1 MSSTALDSGRFDEVM
16 VSTDSEKYAEIARI
30 CGAKVPFLRSKHNS
44 LDSSG
49 TWDAV
54 REILIAYQGIG
65 RRFDYVMLLQPTSPL
80 RSSYDINQAF
90 EIQKKMQGTN
100 VVSVVE
106 VGHPVQWCFKL
117 SENMLM
123 EEFAQ
128 SPYNFTRRQDLE
140 TFYRE
145 NGAIY
150 LVDAIKIMNENYN
163 FYADDCLAYIMPRER
178 SVDIDNE
185 MDMRVAELMMN
196 IQEKE

>member
-1 MSSTALDSGRFDEVM
+1 
-16 VSTDSEKYAEIARI
+16 
-30 CGAKVPFLRSKHNS
+30 
-44 LDSSG
+44 
-49 TWDAV
+49 
-54 REILIAYQGIG
+54 
-65 RRFDYVMLLQPTSPL
+65 
-80 RSSYDINQAF
+80 
-90 EIQKKMQGTN
+90 MQGTN